1 MPTNKTVTFYSDGLR
16 LAGVLTLPGRPGT
29 PRPDDRP
36 LPGVVLCHG
45 FTGVK
50 ELILPYY
57 ARRFAQAGFAA
68 LAFDYR
74 GFGDSEGPRGRLI
87 PLEQAEDIRNAITFL
102 EAQPE
107 IDPARIGLWGT
118 SFGGAH
124 VPYVAAIDTRVKAAV
139 AQVGFGDGERLFRR
153 KTGEAQIAMMQE
165 MLAADRR
172 QRVLTGRGA
181 LVDPLQLLSDED
193 SVTFFNKAL
202 KDLPQL
208 RTQITLETAEKTW
221 EYKPEEAVAR
231 ISPRALLL
239 IAVEHDVVCP
249 KEEYEAMYQK
259 AGEPRKLVILPG
271 LRHYD
276 VYSGPGAET
285 TSALAIDWYR
295 EYLA

>member
-1 MPTNKTVTFYSDGLR
+1 MLTEKTVAFYSDGIR
-16 LAGVLTLPGRPGT
+16 LAGVLTLPPG
-29 PRPDDRP
+29 PGPH
-36 LPGVVLCHG
+36 PGVVLCHG
-45 FTGVK
+45 FTGIK

-57 ARRFAQAGFAA
+57 ANRFVDAGFAA

-74 GFGDSEGPRGRLI
+74 GFGESDGPRGRLI
-87 PLEQAEDIRNAITFL
+87 PLEQVNDIRNAITFL

-107 IDPARIGLWGT
+107 VDADRIGLWGT

-124 VPYVAAIDTRVKAAV
+124 VPYVAGIDDRVKAAV

-153 KTGEAQIAMMQE
+153 KADDAQIALMQA

-172 QRVLTGRGA
+172 QRVLTGEGA
-181 LVDPLQLLSDED
+181 MVDPMTLLSDED
-193 SVTFFNKAL
+193 SVTFFNAAV

-208 RTQITLETAEKTW
+208 RTQISLETGEKTW
-221 EYKPEEAVAR
+221 EYKPEELVGR

-239 IAVEHDVVCP
+239 IAVEHDVPCP
-249 KEEYEAMYQK
+249 KEEYEAMHAK
-259 AGEPRKLVILPG
+259 AGEPKKLVILPG

-276 VYSGPGAET
+276 VYQGPGAET

-295 EYLA
+295 EHL

>member
-1 MPTNKTVTFYSDGLR
+1 MPTEKTVSFYSDALR
-16 LAGVLTLPGRPGT
+16 LAGVLTLPGGPGT
-29 PRPDDRP
+29 HPA
-36 LPGVVLCHG
+36 VVLCHG
-45 FTGVK
+45 FTGIK

-57 ARRFAQAGFAA
+57 ARRFEEAGFAA

-74 GFGDSEGPRGRLI
+74 GFGDSEGQRGRLI

-107 IDPARIGLWGT
+107 IDAARIGLWGT

-124 VPYVAAIDTRVKAAV
+124 VPYVAGIDPRVKAAV

-153 KTGEAQIAMMQE
+153 KADEAQIAMMQA

-172 QRVLTGRGA
+172 QRVLTGHGA
-181 LVDPLQLLSDED
+181 MVDPLTMLSDED
-193 SVTFFNKAL
+193 SVAFFNEAVREF
-202 KDLPQL
+202 PQL

-221 EYKPEEAVAR
+221 EYKPEDVVHH
-231 ISPRALLL
+231 ISPSALLL
-239 IAVEHDVVCP
+239 IAVEHDVPCP
-249 KEEYEAMYQK
+249 KEEYEAMYEK
-259 AGEPRKLVILPG
+259 AGEPKKLVALPG

-285 TSALAIDWYR
+285 TSGLAIDWYR
-295 EYLA
+295 EYL

>member
-1 MPTNKTVTFYSDGLR
+1 MASEKTVAFYSEGLR
-16 LAGVLTLPGRPGT
+16 LSGVLTLPDGPG
-29 PRPDDRP
+29 PHA
-36 LPGVVLCHG
+36 GVILCHG
-45 FTGVK
+45 FTGIK

-57 ARRFAQAGFAA
+57 ADRFGGAGFAT

-74 GFGDSEGPRGRLI
+74 GFGESEGPRGRLI
-87 PLEQAEDIRNAITFL
+87 PLEQVNDIRNAITFM

-107 IDPARIGLWGT
+107 IDSARIGLWGT

-124 VPYVAAIDTRVKAAV
+124 VPYTTGIDDRVKAAV

-153 KTGEAQIAMMQE
+153 KADDAQVGLMQS

-172 QRVLTGRGA
+172 QRVLTGQGA
-181 LVDPLQLLSDED
+181 LVDPMQLLSDED
-193 SVTFFNKAL
+193 SVAFFNEAA

-208 RTQITLETAEKTW
+208 RTQITMETAETTW
-221 EYKPEEAVAR
+221 EYKPEAVVHR

-239 IAVEHDVVCP
+239 IAVEYDVPCP
-249 KEEYEAMYQK
+249 KEEYEAMYAK
-259 AGEPRKLVILPG
+259 AGEPKKLVVLPG

-285 TSALAIDWYR
+285 TSGLAIDWYR
-295 EYLA
+295 EHV